1 MSEAERIE
9 ALEFRCAYLEK
20 TMQDLSDEL
29 YRHQQL
35 LLDTQKLSESLGRQL
50 ALLES
55 RMIGPDD
62 AEAEA

>member
-20 TMQDLSDEL
+20 TMQELSDEL